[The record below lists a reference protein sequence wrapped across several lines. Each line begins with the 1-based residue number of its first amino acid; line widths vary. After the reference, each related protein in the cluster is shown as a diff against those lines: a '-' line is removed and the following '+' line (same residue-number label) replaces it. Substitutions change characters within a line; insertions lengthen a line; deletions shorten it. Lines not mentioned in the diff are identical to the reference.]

1 MAILYSYPQATP
13 DLVDLVLG
21 SKFINGEG
29 LVAKSFSISEIAD
42 LVQHVERPY
51 EVYTALLTQSGTN
64 APVATVLE
72 NTLGVDITWT
82 YISTGNYVG
91 TIPSGTFTA
100 DAYLTTPST
109 AIQTAANN
117 INYKVALRID
127 NSDVTYK
134 SLVLTTLNCN
144 SGNLVNSVL
153 GNQPIEIRVYN

>member
-1 MAILYSYPQATP
+1 MPTFIK
-13 DLVDLVLG
+13 G
-21 SKFINGEG
+21 GIWSKRKNIPKIYNGE
-29 LVAKSFSISEIAD
+29 LNLDEFFKSQAS
-42 LVQHVERPY
+42 Y
-51 EVYTALLTQSGTN
+51 KVYTALVSQTGTT
-64 APVATVLE
+64 APTVVVLE

-82 YISTGNYVG
+82 YTSTGNYAG

-109 AIQTAANN
+109 AVQTAANN

-134 SLVLTTLNCN
+134 TLVLTSLNCN

-153 GNQPIEIRVYN
+153 GSQPIEIRVYN